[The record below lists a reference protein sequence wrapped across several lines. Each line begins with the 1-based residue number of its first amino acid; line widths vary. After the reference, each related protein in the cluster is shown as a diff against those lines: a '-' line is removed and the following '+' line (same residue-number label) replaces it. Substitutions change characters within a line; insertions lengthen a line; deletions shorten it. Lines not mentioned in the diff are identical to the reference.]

1 MKRRGRKLSVAYAR
15 RKRRGIAKGLSLA
28 QLRGHPTP
36 KETYASK
43 RKLSAVDEHK
53 LQLAVKEMFGGK
65 SLTASARSVDM
76 SPEKFRRILRTRRI
90 VKKRKGRWFVQRN
103 VPRQMLL
110 YSDGKANQV
119 VLADP
124 KAISAVGTF
133 MHAVRVFLSS
143 NNPAGLEPFIG
154 KSIKDIS
161 GKKHRF
167 ETDPNTL
174 YRLAS
179 TVSESFEE
187 IYRYII

>member
-1 MKRRGRKLSVAYAR
+1 MKRRRQKLSVAYAR
-15 RKRRGIAKGLSLA
+15 RKRRGTAKGLSLA

-36 KETYASK
+36 KESYASK

-76 SPEKFRRILRTRRI
+76 SPETFKRILRTRRI

-110 YSDGKANQV
+110 YSDGTAIQFV
-119 VLADP
+119 SADQ
-124 KAISAVGTF
+124 KAISAAGTF
-133 MHAVRVFLSS
+133 MHAVRMYLNS
-143 NNPAGLEPFIG
+143 NKPAELKPFVG
-154 KSIKDIS
+154 KSVKDIF

-174 YRLAS
+174 NRLAS
-179 TVSESFEE
+179 TGSESFED